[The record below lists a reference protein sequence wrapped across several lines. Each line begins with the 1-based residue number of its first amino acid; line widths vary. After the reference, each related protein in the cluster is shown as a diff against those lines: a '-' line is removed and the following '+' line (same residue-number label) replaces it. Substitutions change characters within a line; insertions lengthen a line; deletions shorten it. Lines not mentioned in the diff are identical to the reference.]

1 MKLMS
6 FLFSIFIQSI
16 LLLPKSYSQLET
28 SDKTTAYQRKSINHK
43 HRANFSELNS
53 LYSIDSS
60 FINSTMNM
68 TTSVR
73 ISSSF
78 SYHSQIHSK
87 TDFLFIIT
95 VQIEQITMFS
105 YWLRWAKIAGLSKFL
120 VFAMDNES
128 ATKAQSYQLH
138 TYNPFES
145 NRLISYSEKIAY
157 RHEFFLS
164 LIEAGVNFISVS
176 ANTFVLDLTSL
187 SLPERDIY
195 LYPRATPPKNV
206 NERTK
211 VNGDVFGLSVTRGN
225 KAVEFLRRVGHCFK
239 HANMSLTV
247 AKRRFVWPS
256 PTQIVALHY
265 QSCMEKGLFDMRREV
280 KRTQPFHFFNI
291 DEVANSKLT
300 FKLNIPQSKGDLP
313 AMLLIDEPIEE
324 ASRIE
329 LARVWNL
336 NLKPGEN
343 DHPKVKH
350 APYVS
355 HNSIEKEL
363 TATAA
368 PTAKRI
374 VLTIRIITMDR
385 PSSLERLLASLSE
398 AYYDGNVVHIEF
410 FVDKPNPTVDHTKYN
425 AVVELVKAFKWKHGN
440 VHKNFERKNAGI
452 FKMWVR
458 HFPVNESSTEEHC
471 FMVLEDDVEVS
482 PFFYLWTKRVLMTY
496 GPHAEG
502 NLYGF
507 TIQRSH
513 SIIGV
518 KKGEKWT
525 ETFHDRT
532 VSRSSLFYRY
542 QLLSTWG
549 QVFFPRHWNAFV
561 DWAVVA
567 KNQIGFHPCVPYL
580 VGNEWYWKAAK
591 KIWSI
596 WFNYFVYHSG
606 LTNLYINYN
615 QLDKS
620 VNYALLINHRENGLH
635 YFSKSKE
642 KAVVPV
648 TVTVPVPVT
657 VIEPEVANNRQRRLS
672 EVFISES
679 LKAMLPPMS
688 EIPLYNFFFNI
699 VENENL
705 LKHQW
710 RFTSNY
716 RDKCITNTNK

>member
-1 MKLMS
+1 
-6 FLFSIFIQSI
+6 
-16 LLLPKSYSQLET
+16 
-28 SDKTTAYQRKSINHK
+28 
-43 HRANFSELNS
+43 
-53 LYSIDSS
+53 
-60 FINSTMNM
+60 
-68 TTSVR
+68 
-73 ISSSF
+73 
-78 SYHSQIHSK
+78 
-87 TDFLFIIT
+87 
-95 VQIEQITMFS
+95 MFS

-120 VFAMDNES
+120 IFAMDEES
-128 ATKAQSYQLH
+128 ANKAISYNLT
-138 TYNPFES
+138 TYKPFES
-145 NRLISYSEKIAY
+145 TKLTSYSEKMTY

-164 LIEAGVNFISVS
+164 LMEAGVNFISVG
-176 ANTFVLDLTSL
+176 ANTFVLDLTAL

-195 LYPRATPPKNV
+195 LFARATPSKNV
-206 NERTK
+206 NERIK
-211 VNGDVFGLSVTRGN
+211 LNGDVFGLSITRNN
-225 KAVEFLRRVGHCFK
+225 KAVEYLRRVGHCFK
-239 HANMSLTV
+239 HANMSLM
-247 AKRRFVWPS
+247 ASSKRRFVWPS
-256 PTQIVALHY
+256 ATQIVALQY
-265 QSCMEKGLFDMRREV
+265 QSCMEKGLFDMRRET
-280 KRTQPFHFFNI
+280 KRSQPYHFFNI
-291 DEVANSKLT
+291 DEVTNSKLT
-300 FKLNIPQSKGDLP
+300 FKLYIPQSKGELP
-313 AMLLIDEPIEE
+313 AMLLVDEPIEE
-324 ASRIE
+324 VSRVE
-329 LARVWNL
+329 LMRVWSL
-336 NLKPGEN
+336 NLKNGEN

-355 HNSIEKEL
+355 HHSIENKL
-363 TATAA
+363 ASTT
-368 PTAKRI
+368 TIVSTKRI

-410 FVDKPNPTVDHTKYN
+410 FVDKPSPTADQTKN
-425 AVVELVKAFKWKHGN
+425 KAVVELVKSFKWKHGM
-440 VHKNFERKNAGI
+440 VQTNFETKNAGI

-458 HFPVNESSTEEHC
+458 HFPVNESLTEEQS

-482 PFFYLWTKRVLMTY
+482 PFFYLWTKRVLLAY
-496 GPHAEG
+496 IPHAEG

-525 ETFHDRT
+525 ESFHDRS

-561 DWAVVA
+561 DWALVA
-567 KNQIGFHPCVPYL
+567 KNQTGFHPCVPYL

-615 QLDKS
+615 QLDKN

-642 KAVVPV
+642 KAV
-648 TVTVPVPVT
+648 TVTVPVPNV
-657 VIEPEVANNRQRRLS
+657 ENRNRRLS

-679 LKAMLPPMS
+679 LKAVLPPMS

-699 VENENL
+699 VENEDL